1 MTEIKIHPSF
11 KEHVKVEPSLMFE
24 DVRNIRIVR
33 TLGWG
38 FSATVSEP
46 LGASDREHELHA
58 AFYSSNNTSA
68 YSMDKAAVRSIT
80 EISKAD
86 FDDIIHALALGDAR
100 ALKDTLAKKCWLP
113 DVLGAS
119 TKKTRAKAKP
129 RKIIEQFDLFAAGA
143 IA

>member
-1 MTEIKIHPSF
+1 MTGIKIHSSF
-11 KEHVKVEPSLMFE
+11 KEHVKVEPSLIFE
-24 DVRNIRIVR
+24 GVRNIRIMR
-33 TLGWG
+33 TLGCG

-86 FDDIIHALALGDAR
+86 FDDILDALVLGDAK

-113 DVLGAS
+113 DVLGTT
-119 TKKTRAKAKP
+119 TKKPKAKAKP
-129 RKIIEQFDLFAAGA
+129 RKIIEQFDLFAAGV